1 MVVGSGLV
9 FGRSGGGYVGG
20 WRICGWSGVEGDG
33 LYMVYGGVLGMRV
46 MGVCVCGCL
55 GDLKGEYRDGL
66 MEVVRKSVG
75 VSGGGWRMS
84 LGCRLELGGLCD
96 GVAVCG

>member
-55 GDLKGEYRDGL
+55 GGIRE
-66 MEVVRKSVG
+66 SVG
-75 VSGGGWRMS
+75 MV
-84 LGCRLELGGLCD
+84 
-96 GVAVCG
+96 